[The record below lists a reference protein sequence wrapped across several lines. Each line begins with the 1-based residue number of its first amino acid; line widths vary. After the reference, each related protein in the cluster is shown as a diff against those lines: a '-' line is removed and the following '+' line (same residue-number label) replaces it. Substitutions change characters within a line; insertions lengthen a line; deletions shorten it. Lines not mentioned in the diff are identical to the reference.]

1 MRIYSFY
8 LLAFIIGFGLSGCE
22 SAPNQ
27 APDVSDIDVKL
38 ELIRYDKELS
48 DVDPE
53 QSMDSYLKLV
63 AAYPNITDLYFKR
76 LMNLHHA
83 HKDTFYNRLTEFVSD
98 ERIKIL
104 SEKVETEFKDFS
116 KEKKELTQA
125 FKYFKYYFPDR
136 TIPRIYTLY
145 TEFAFQTF
153 IFSDTENRD
162 AIGISLD
169 MFLGQ
174 DFNYKRSNPSN
185 PAFSDYLTRSF
196 NKDHITKK
204 AVEMAVEDV
213 MGPPPGKRFIDIMMH
228 QGKKLYILEKLM
240 PMVMDTVIHEYSASQ
255 MKWAKENELQMWDFI
270 LEQKLMY
277 EANNLKISKYLQPSP
292 TSKGMPSL
300 SPGRTGSYMG
310 YRVVSAFM
318 NRNEM
323 NLQSL
328 IDFKD
333 AQLLL
338 EKSKFR
344 PARK

>member
-1 MRIYSFY
+1 MRISLYY
-8 LLAFIIGFGLSGCE
+8 LLALIIGWGLGACE
-22 SAPNQ
+22 STPSD
-27 APDVSDIDVKL
+27 APDVSDVDVKL
-38 ELIRYDKELS
+38 ELVRYDKALS
-48 DVDPE
+48 DIDPDNPR
-53 QSMDSYLKLV
+53 DSYLKLV
-63 AAYPNITDLYFKR
+63 AAYPNLTDLYFKR
-76 LMNLHHA
+76 LMNMHHA
-83 HKDTFYNRLTEFVSD
+83 QEDTFYNRLSAFVSD
-98 ERIKIL
+98 DRIKTL
-104 SEKVETEFKDFS
+104 SEKVEADFKDFS
-116 KEKKELTQA
+116 KQKKELTQA

-136 TIPRIYTLY
+136 TIPRFYTLY
-145 TEFAFQTF
+145 TEYAFQTF
-153 IFSDTENRD
+153 IFSDMDNRD

-174 DFNYKRSNPSN
+174 AYNYKRLNPSN
-185 PAFSDYLTRSF
+185 PAFSNYLTRSF

-204 AVEMAVEDV
+204 TVEMAIEDI
-213 MGPPPGKRFIDIMMH
+213 MGPPPGKRFVDIMMH

-240 PMVMDTVIHEYSASQ
+240 PMTMDTVIHEYAADQ
-255 MKWAKENELQMWDFI
+255 MKWVKENELQMWDFI
-270 LEQKLMY
+270 LEQNLMY

-318 NRNEM
+318 ARNEM
-323 NLQSL
+323 DLQSL